1 MEPATTTSIEALLK
15 EYTEDLPKEI
25 HPSDKEKLLLL
36 VEPKNFKSTILFSPG
51 VSIFKAIYGRGKTY
65 GIGYYTVHYC
75 ERTKECS
82 AIYLNLRKVHD
93 AIWREINS
101 KAQNS
106 RFQDVLSKIG
116 SAGTIR
122 LDLELLYA
130 ILSVIGPSPSR
141 SFDKGDVL
149 VTSDL
154 KTKVDEKV
162 IEDIRQDV
170 MQVTDDQKL
179 MRLFESLVENLVI
192 KKRVSPKLILVLDEF
207 EQIVPNWFNQTR
219 VVGNLIQGLLESLRS
234 SKGGVL
240 EKYPNSFVLVLAIQE
255 LAYPSDVMKKF
266 RESAAP
272 IIGKMISAQDD
283 LSIPIRFSLYTPESI
298 SEYYEKSLDL
308 LATRGIITEGEKERL
323 KLISD
328 CVSRYF
334 SPLLNMP
341 ARLFFERLRAAI
353 ANIVVMRNQVTGTVK
368 DEEFTCAKLD
378 KFFKDI
384 MQRIAESGIY
394 KFYMMRDITGISQE
408 KILAMLTALAKQLE
422 NVDETN
428 IVPERKRRGYEGVVV
443 LPRDTKKGIT
453 ILLYKGTNV
462 KLGETKVL
470 DSFKYVYEGYL
481 KEYCSFPKG
490 QKNEPCKII
499 LVHPDNVNVIGM
511 YKVLN
516 EYNGTGNIRF
526 QKKVI
531 NVPLDRDE
539 LAALYIM
546 SPSRDGSDESTLLT
560 GDMEYYKQRFNE
572 VIEKIK
578 MLIQRETT

>member
-1 MEPATTTSIEALLK
+1 MDPTSMTSIEALLK
-15 EYTEDLPKEI
+15 EHTEVLPKVI
-25 HPSDKEKLLLL
+25 HPPDKEKLLLL
-36 VEPKNFKSTILFSPG
+36 VEPNDFKQRILYSPG

-82 AIYLNLRKVHD
+82 AIYINLRKVHD
-93 AIWREINS
+93 AIWREINL
-101 KAQNS
+101 KAQND

-122 LDLELLYA
+122 LDLELLYT
-130 ILSVIGPSPSR
+130 ILSIIGPNPSGG
-141 SFDKGDVL
+141 FDVGDVL

-154 KTKVDEKV
+154 STKVDEKT
-162 IEDIRQDV
+162 IEKIKQDV
-170 MQVTDDQKL
+170 MQASDDQKL

-192 KKRVSPKLILVLDEF
+192 KEHVSPKLILVLDEF

-240 EKYPNSFVLVLAIQE
+240 EKYPNSFVLVLTIQE
-255 LAYPSDVMKKF
+255 LAYPSDIMRKY

-308 LATRGIITEGEKERL
+308 LAIKGIITEEEKEQL
-323 KLISD
+323 KLISK
-328 CVSRYF
+328 CVRRYF
-334 SPLLNMP
+334 SQLLNMP

-353 ANIVVMRNQVTGTVK
+353 ANIIVMRNQVLNVVK
-368 DEEFTCAKLD
+368 DEGFTCTKLD
-378 KFFKDI
+378 NFFKDI
-384 MQRIAESGIY
+384 MQRVTQSGIY
-394 KFYMMRDITGISQE
+394 KFYIMRNITGIDQE
-408 KILAMLTALAKQLE
+408 KILAMLTVLAKQLE
-422 NVDETN
+422 NVDETD
-428 IVPERKRRGYEGVVV
+428 IVPIRRKGYEGVVV
-443 LPRDTKKGIT
+443 LPRDNKKGIT
-453 ILLYKGTNV
+453 IILYKGTNV
-462 KLGETKVL
+462 KLGESKVL
-470 DSFKYVYEGYL
+470 DSFKYVYEEYL
-481 KEYCSFPKG
+481 KMYCSFPKG

-499 LVHPDNVNVIGM
+499 IVHPDNVNVIGM

-531 NVPLDRDE
+531 SVPLDRDE

-546 SPSRDGSDESTLLT
+546 SPSKNVSSVSTLLA
-560 GDMEYYKQRFNE
+560 GDLEYYKQRFNE

-578 MLIQRETT
+578 MLIQREST

>member
-1 MEPATTTSIEALLK
+1 MTSIEALLK
-15 EYTEDLPKEI
+15 EYTEVLPKVI
-25 HPSDKEKLLLL
+25 HPPDKEKLLLL
-36 VEPKNFKSTILFSPG
+36 VEPNDFKQRILYSPG

-82 AIYLNLRKVHD
+82 AIYINLRKVHD

-101 KAQNS
+101 KAQND

-122 LDLELLYA
+122 LDLELLYT
-130 ILSVIGPSPSR
+130 ILSIIGPNPSGG
-141 SFDKGDVL
+141 FDVGDVL

-154 KTKVDEKV
+154 STKVDEKT
-162 IEDIRQDV
+162 IEKIKQDV
-170 MQVTDDQKL
+170 MQASDDQKL

-192 KKRVSPKLILVLDEF
+192 KEHVSPKLILVLDEF

-240 EKYPNSFVLVLAIQE
+240 EKYPNSFVLVLTIQE
-255 LAYPSDVMKKF
+255 LAYPSDIMRKY

-283 LSIPIRFSLYTPESI
+283 LSIPIRFSLYTPKSI

-308 LATRGIITEGEKERL
+308 LAIKGIITEEEKEQL
-323 KLISD
+323 KLISE

-334 SPLLNMP
+334 FQLLNMP

-353 ANIVVMRNQVTGTVK
+353 ANIIVMRNQALNVVK
-368 DEEFTCAKLD
+368 DEGFTCTKLD

-384 MQRIAESGIY
+384 MQRVAQSGIY
-394 KFYMMRDITGISQE
+394 KFYMMRNITGIDQE
-408 KILAMLTALAKQLE
+408 KILAMLTVLAKQLE
-422 NVDETN
+422 NVDETD
-428 IVPERKRRGYEGVVV
+428 IVPVRRKGYEGVVV
-443 LPRDTKKGIT
+443 LPRDNKKGIT
-453 ILLYKGTNV
+453 IILYKGTNV
-462 KLGETKVL
+462 KLGESKVL
-470 DSFKYVYEGYL
+470 DSFKYVYEEYL
-481 KEYCSFPKG
+481 KMYCSFPKG

-499 LVHPDNVNVIGM
+499 IVHPDNVNVIGM

-516 EYNGTGNIRF
+516 EYNGAGNIRF

-531 NVPLDRDE
+531 SVPLDRDE

-546 SPSRDGSDESTLLT
+546 SPSKNVSSVSTLLA
-560 GDMEYYKQRFNE
+560 GDLEYYKQRFNE